1 MKTMRYRIRLI
12 SLLLCLA
19 ILGAALWNLRSLWQP
34 AMEGSLLPAPASSP
48 EMTAVPV
55 GVSPSPGV
63 TAVPV
68 GAAPSPGST
77 AVPAGVSPA
86 PGITPVPVGP
96 SSSPEPSPSV
106 SPAASPDP
114 VFNTFGL

>member
-34 AMEGSLLPAPASSP
+34 AVEGSLLPAPASSP

-55 GVSPSPGV
+55 G
-63 TAVPV
+63 
-68 GAAPSPGST
+68 AAPSPAST

-96 SSSPEPSPSV
+96 SSSPEPSSSV

>member
-34 AMEGSLLPAPASSP
+34 AVEGSLLPAPASSP
-48 EMTAVPV
+48 EM
-55 GVSPSPGV
+55 